1 MGGALDGRAVRI
13 SRSSWVL
20 IAVVIALVNLPL
32 VHSTWT
38 RSSVERSGVEV
49 VADVT
54 EARNLGSAETPS
66 WWLSYRLPEAID
78 PEQAIWSAEVDA
90 AAYDKAE
97 EGGTVPVRVIEGRPA
112 TAIVEGEVRSSTG
125 LIGTLVADA
134 VLLVMLLL
142 LWRFRGRGR
151 REVETVEALEDVAL
165 ARPGAS
171 WEDLGDGTV
180 RVTGEVLERDDHEVV
195 LDVGEKLVRV
205 VLDGHANPVG
215 YQQPA
220 QVRVRPSI

>member
-1 MGGALDGRAVRI
+1 MRM

-49 VADVT
+49 LADVT

-66 WWLSYRLPEAID
+66 WWLSYRLPKAID

-90 AAYDKAE
+90 AAYEKAE
-97 EGGTVPVRVIEGRPA
+97 EVGTVPVRVIEGTPA
-112 TAIVEGEVRSSTG
+112 TAIVEGEVRSSAG
-125 LIGTLVADA
+125 LIGTLAADA
-134 VLLVMLLL
+134 VLLVMMFL
-142 LWRFRGRGR
+142 LWHFRGRGR
-151 REVETVEALEDVAL
+151 REVETVEALEDVTL

-180 RVTGEVLERDDHEVV
+180 RVTGEVLERDEHEVV
-195 LDVGEKLVRV
+195 LDVGDKLVRV
-205 VLDGHANPVG
+205 VLDGHANHVG

-220 QVRVRPSI
+220 QVRVRPTV

>member
-1 MGGALDGRAVRI
+1 MRM

-38 RSSVERSGVEV
+38 RASLERSGVEV
-49 VADVT
+49 AAVVT
-54 EARNLGSAETPS
+54 EARNLGSAEAPS

-90 AAYDKAE
+90 AAYEKAE
-97 EGGTVPVRVIEGRPA
+97 AAGSVPVRVIEGKPA
-112 TAIVEGEVRSSTG
+112 TAIVEGEVRSSAG
-125 LIGTLVADA
+125 LIGTLAADA
-134 VLLVMLLL
+134 VLLVMMFL

-151 REVETVEALEDVAL
+151 REVETVEALDDVTL

-180 RVTGEVLERDDHEVV
+180 RVTGEVLERDEHEVV
-195 LDVGEKLVRV
+195 LDLGDKLVRV
-205 VLDGHANPVG
+205 VLDGHANHVG

-220 QVRVRPSI
+220 QVRVRPTI

>member
-1 MGGALDGRAVRI
+1 MRV

-20 IAVVIALVNLPL
+20 IAVVIVLVNLPI

-49 VADVT
+49 AAEVT

-66 WWLSYRLPEAID
+66 WWLSYRLPKVID

-90 AAYDKAE
+90 AAYEKAE
-97 EGGTVPVRVIEGRPA
+97 AAGTVPVRVIEGRPA
-112 TAIVEGEVRSSTG
+112 TAIVEGEVRSSAG
-125 LIGTLVADA
+125 LVGTLAADA
-134 VLLVMLLL
+134 VLLAMLLL

-151 REVETVEALEDVAL
+151 REVETVEALEDVSL

-180 RVTGEVLERDDHEVV
+180 RVTGEVLDRDEHEVV
-195 LDVGEKLVRV
+195 LDLGDRLVRV
-205 VLDGHANPVG
+205 VLDGHANQVG

-220 QVRVRPSI
+220 QVRVRPTS

>member
-1 MGGALDGRAVRI
+1 MRM

-38 RSSVERSGVEV
+38 RASVERSGVEV
-49 VADVT
+49 AAVVT

-66 WWLSYRLPEAID
+66 WWLSYRLPKAID

-90 AAYDKAE
+90 AAYEKSEAA
-97 EGGTVPVRVIEGRPA
+97 GTVPVRVIEGKPA
-112 TAIVEGEVRSSTG
+112 TAIVEGEVRSSAG
-125 LIGTLVADA
+125 LIGTLAADA

-142 LWRFRGRGR
+142 LWKFRGRGR
-151 REVETVEALEDVAL
+151 REVETVEALEDVSL
-165 ARPGAS
+165 ARPGAT

-180 RVTGEVLERDDHEVV
+180 RVTGEVLERDEHEVV
-195 LDVGEKLVRV
+195 LDLGDRLVRV
-205 VLDGHANPVG
+205 VLDGHANHVG

-220 QVRVRPSI
+220 QVRVRPTR

>member
-1 MGGALDGRAVRI
+1 MRL

-20 IAVVIALVNLPL
+20 IAVVIALVNLPV

-49 VADVT
+49 LAEVT
-54 EARNLGSAETPS
+54 DNKNLGTAAEPS
-66 WWLSYRLPEAID
+66 WWLSYQLPREVD
-78 PEQAIWSAEVDA
+78 PKRATWSSEVDA
-90 AAYDKAE
+90 ATYERAVDDDSVE
-97 EGGTVPVRVIEGRPA
+97 VRVIEGKPA
-112 TAIVEGEVRSSTG
+112 TAIVDGAVRSSTG
-125 LIGTLVADA
+125 LIGTLVVDA
-134 VLLVMLLL
+134 LLLVMLLL

-151 REVETVEALEDVAL
+151 REVETVEAIEDVTL

-180 RVTGEVLERDDHEVV
+180 RVSGEVLERDDHEVV
-195 LDVGEKLVRV
+195 LDLGDRFVRV

-215 YQQPA
+215 HQQPA
-220 QVRVRPSI
+220 QVRVRPARRA

>member
-1 MGGALDGRAVRI
+1 MRI

-49 VADVT
+49 LAEVT
-54 EARNLGSAETPS
+54 EARNLGSAGAPS
-66 WWLSYRLPEAID
+66 WWLSYRLPGTID
-78 PEQAIWSAEVDA
+78 PEQEIWSAEVDA
-90 AAYDKAE
+90 ATYKEAE
-97 EGGTVPVRVIEGRPA
+97 EDQTISVRVIEGKPGSA
-112 TAIVEGEVRSSTG
+112 VVDGAVRSSAG
-125 LIGTLVADA
+125 LIGTLVVDA
-134 VLLVMLLL
+134 LLLGMLFL

-180 RVTGEVLERDDHEVV
+180 RVSGEVLERDDHEVV
-195 LDVGEKLVRV
+195 LDLGDRLVRV
-205 VLDGHANPVG
+205 VLDGHANSVG

-220 QVRVRPSI
+220 QVRVRPTP

>member
-1 MGGALDGRAVRI
+1 MRM

-49 VADVT
+49 LADVT

-66 WWLSYRLPEAID
+66 WWLSYRLPMAID

-90 AAYDKAE
+90 AAYEKAE
-97 EGGTVPVRVIEGRPA
+97 EVGTVPVRVIEGKPA
-112 TAIVEGEVRSSTG
+112 TAIVEGEVRSSAG
-125 LIGTLVADA
+125 LIGTLAADA

-142 LWRFRGRGR
+142 LWHFRGRGR
-151 REVETVEALEDVAL
+151 REVETVEALDDVTAS
-165 ARPGAS
+165 RPGAS

-180 RVTGEVLERDDHEVV
+180 RVTGEVLERDEHEVV
-195 LDVGEKLVRV
+195 LDLGDKLVRV
-205 VLDGHANPVG
+205 VLDGHANHVG

-220 QVRVRPSI
+220 QVRVRPTI

>member
-1 MGGALDGRAVRI
+1 VRM

-20 IAVVIALVNLPL
+20 IAVVIALVNLPV

-49 VADVT
+49 LAGVT

-66 WWLSYRLPEAID
+66 WWLSYRLPKAID

-90 AAYDKAE
+90 AAYEKAE
-97 EGGTVPVRVIEGRPA
+97 EGGTVPVRVIEGKPA

-125 LIGTLVADA
+125 LIGTLVVDA
-134 VLLVMLLL
+134 LLLVMLLL
-142 LWRFRGRGR
+142 LWHFRGRGR
-151 REVETVEALEDVAL
+151 REVETVEALEDVEP

-180 RVTGEVLERDDHEVV
+180 RVTGEVLERDEHEVV
-195 LDVGEKLVRV
+195 LDVGDKLVRV
-205 VLDGHANPVG
+205 VLDGHANHVG

-220 QVRVRPSI
+220 QVRVHPTI

>member
-1 MGGALDGRAVRI
+1 MRM

-49 VADVT
+49 LADVT

-66 WWLSYRLPEAID
+66 WWLSYRLPKAID

-90 AAYDKAE
+90 AAYEKAE
-97 EGGTVPVRVIEGRPA
+97 EGGTVPVRVIEGTPA
-112 TAIVEGEVRSSTG
+112 TAIVEGEVRSSAG
-125 LIGTLVADA
+125 LIGTLAADA
-134 VLLVMLLL
+134 VLLVMLFL
-142 LWRFRGRGR
+142 LWHFRGRGR
-151 REVETVEALEDVAL
+151 REVETVEALEDVTL
-165 ARPGAS
+165 ARPRAS

-180 RVTGEVLERDDHEVV
+180 RVTGEVLERDEHEVV
-195 LDVGEKLVRV
+195 LDVGDKLVRV
-205 VLDGHANPVG
+205 VLDGHVNHVVF
-215 YQQPA
+215 QQPA
-220 QVRVRPSI
+220 QVRVRPTI

>member
-1 MGGALDGRAVRI
+1 MRV

-20 IAVVIALVNLPL
+20 IAVVIALINLPL

-38 RSSVERSGVEV
+38 RSSVERSGVD
-49 VADVT
+49 VAAEVT

-66 WWLSYRLPEAID
+66 WWLSYRLPKAID

-90 AAYDKAE
+90 AAYEKAE
-97 EGGTVPVRVIEGRPA
+97 AVGTVPVRVIEDRPA
-112 TAIVEGEVRSSTG
+112 TAIVEGEVRSSAG
-125 LIGTLVADA
+125 LIGTLAADA
-134 VLLVMLLL
+134 VLLAMLVL

-151 REVETVEALEDVAL
+151 RELETVEALEDVSL

-180 RVTGEVLERDDHEVV
+180 RVTGEVLERDDHEVL
-195 LDVGEKLVRV
+195 LDLGDRLVRV
-205 VLDGHANPVG
+205 VLDGHANHVG

-220 QVRVRPSI
+220 QVRARPTL

>member
-1 MGGALDGRAVRI
+1 MRV
-13 SRSSWVL
+13 SRSSWL
-20 IAVVIALVNLPL
+20 LTAVVIALVNLPL

-38 RSSVERSGVEV
+38 RWSVERSGVEV
-49 VADVT
+49 AAEVT

-90 AAYDKAE
+90 AAYEKAE
-97 EGGTVPVRVIEGRPA
+97 EAGTVPVRVIEGRPA
-112 TAIVEGEVRSSTG
+112 TAIVEGRVRSSAG
-125 LIGTLVADA
+125 LIGTLAADA
-134 VLLVMLLL
+134 VLLAMLLL

-151 REVETVEALEDVAL
+151 REVETVEALEDVSL

-180 RVTGEVLERDDHEVV
+180 RVTGEVLERDEHEVV
-195 LDVGEKLVRV
+195 LDLGDKLVRV
-205 VLDGHANPVG
+205 VLDRHANHVG

-220 QVRVRPSI
+220 QVRVRPTP

>member
-1 MGGALDGRAVRI
+1 MRT
-13 SRSSWVL
+13 SRSSRVL
-20 IAVVIALVNLPL
+20 IGVVIALVNLPL

-49 VADVT
+49 AAVVT

-66 WWLSYRLPEAID
+66 WWLSYRLPTAVD

-90 AAYDKAE
+90 AAYEKAE
-97 EGGTVPVRVIEGRPA
+97 AAGTVPVRVIEGKPA
-112 TAIVEGEVRSSTG
+112 TAIVEGEVRSSAG
-125 LIGTLVADA
+125 LIGTLAADA

-151 REVETVEALEDVAL
+151 REVETVEALEDVTL

-171 WEDLGDGTV
+171 WEDFGDGTV
-180 RVTGEVLERDDHEVV
+180 RVTGEVLERDEHEVV
-195 LDVGEKLVRV
+195 LDLGDKLVRV
-205 VLDGHANPVG
+205 VLDGHANHVG

-220 QVRVRPSI
+220 QVRVRPAP

>member
-1 MGGALDGRAVRI
+1 MRM

-49 VADVT
+49 AAEVT

-66 WWLSYRLPEAID
+66 WWLSYRLPKAID

-90 AAYDKAE
+90 AAYEKAE
-97 EGGTVPVRVIEGRPA
+97 EVGTVPVRVIEGKPA

-125 LIGTLVADA
+125 LIGTLAANA
-134 VLLVMLLL
+134 VLLVMLFL
-142 LWRFRGRGR
+142 LWHFRGRGR
-151 REVETVEALEDVAL
+151 REVETVEALEDVTL

-171 WEDLGDGTV
+171 WEDIGDGTV
-180 RVTGEVLERDDHEVV
+180 RVTGEVLERDEHEVV
-195 LDVGEKLVRV
+195 LDVGDKLVRV
-205 VLDGHANPVG
+205 VLDGHANHVG
-215 YQQPA
+215 HQQPA
-220 QVRVRPSI
+220 QVRVRPTI